1 MNVYDGLDAVTTP
14 FPASSVAIGTFDGV
28 HVGHQA
34 IIRAAVADAR
44 RHARP
49 ALVFTFDRHPAELF
63 APAHAPALLTTPEQR
78 NDLIAHL
85 GVNGLVVAHFD
96 SVLAQLS
103 PDDFVQRIL
112 KTKLGAKAIVEGANF
127 CFGRDRAGNV
137 VYLQAAQS
145 QYDFTLTALE
155 PIMAAGAPA
164 SSTRIR
170 EALRAGD
177 VGLAEAVLGHT
188 YQLVGTIVSGQQL
201 GRTLGYPTANLELRC
216 RQVVPGDGIYAVVAT
231 LDDGRAVGGACSIGE
246 RPTVEGAGRS
256 IETYLLD
263 FSEDIYGQGMSLRFV
278 EKLRDELRFESLA
291 ELTAQMANDVAQT
304 RYLLAERNLG

>member
-1 MNVYDGLDAVTTP
+1 MNVYDGLEAVTTP

-34 IIRAAVADAR
+34 IIRAAVADAQ

-63 APAHAPALLTTPEQR
+63 APEHAPALLTTPEQR
-78 NDLIAHL
+78 NTLIAEL
-85 GVNGLVVAHFD
+85 GVDGLVIAHFD
-96 SVLAQLS
+96 TALAQLS

-112 KTKLGAKAIVEGANF
+112 KDKLGAQAIVEGANF
-127 CFGRDRAGNV
+127 CFGKDRAGNV
-137 VYLQAAQS
+137 AYLQAAQS

-177 VGLAEAVLGHT
+177 VALAETVLGHA
-188 YQLVGTIVSGQQL
+188 YQLVGTVVGGQQL
-201 GRTLGYPTANLELRC
+201 GRTLGYPTANLELTLSAGGSRRWHLRGC
-216 RQVVPGDGIYAVVAT
+216 RYARRWPQGWRGMQHRGT
-231 LDDGRAVGGACSIGE
+231 PDGR
-246 RPTVEGAGRS
+246 GRGP
-256 IETYLLD
+256 LD
-263 FSEDIYGQGMSLRFV
+263 
-278 EKLRDELRFESLA
+278 
-291 ELTAQMANDVAQT
+291 
-304 RYLLAERNLG
+304 